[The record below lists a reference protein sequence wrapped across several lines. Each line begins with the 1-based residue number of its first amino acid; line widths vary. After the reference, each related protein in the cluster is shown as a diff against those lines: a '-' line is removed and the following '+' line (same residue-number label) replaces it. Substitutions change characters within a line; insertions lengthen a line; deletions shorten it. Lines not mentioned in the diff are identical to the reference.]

1 MLFNFNKFSQV
12 GSGNNNAI
20 LLLSLIVIFLF
31 YFIVMPLIEKYY
43 YKEKE
48 DFYEKLS
55 NTMNNN
61 NIDNNKCSRSCCL
74 INKNN
79 WAVPNELIG
88 TDKSISPEELKKY
101 IPSNLNCNGGSGG
114 GCVCITNDDY
124 VNVNTHGGNKPNTL
138 Y

>member
-55 NTMNNN
+55 NTMNN